1 MFAPLRRD
9 EGAAS
14 QPVTMPSKA
23 AEGPALA
30 ASSPSGS
37 SPATRLLQHT
47 PRSAS
52 LLSRQMALESD
63 SPDSNLPLVACVP
76 EGGPATLPSSVPRR

>member
-1 MFAPLRRD
+1 MFAPLMRD

-14 QPVTMPSKA
+14 QPVPMLSKA

-37 SPATRLLQHT
+37 SPATRLLRHT
-47 PRSAS
+47 LCSAP

-63 SPDSNLPLVACVP
+63 SSDSNLPLVACVP
-76 EGGPATLPSSVPRR
+76 GGGPAALPSSIPRR